1 MLDIANYTNF
11 HISEDFVKKN
21 LTRAIKFLKLQ
32 KIDLSVAFVAPTVIK
47 KLNLTYRGQN
57 QATDILS
64 FGYFFEG
71 SQLDGELVICPAV
84 AIKNGKKHGLS
95 LNWELQRLLVH
106 GLLHLVG
113 YDHEKTKEAATMER
127 RENKIIKSIISR

>member
-1 MLDIANYTNF
+1 MLAITNQTNYSLNKKFIEKIIFSSAKLLRLKNLDI
-11 HISEDFVKKN
+11 
-21 LTRAIKFLKLQ
+21 
-32 KIDLSVAFVAPTVIK
+32 SVAFVAPTVIK

-95 LNWELQRLLVH
+95 LNWELQKLLVH

-127 RENKIIKSIISR
+127 LENKIIKNITT